1 MRVIQSTVQ
10 RQLTT
15 AETTD
20 DPSDCNVYPY
30 PFADSS
36 APNFPR
42 SIIPHK
48 KYDSRAIPGILPHN
62 AVGDTIRTDH
72 QSTDPAFLAS
82 VYFKLK
88 H

>member
-42 SIIPHK
+42 P
-48 KYDSRAIPGILPHN
+48 ILPHKN
-62 AVGDTIRTDH
+62 MTHVPFPEYFPIT
-72 QSTDPAFLAS
+72 QLATR
-82 VYFKLK
+82 FALAINLLTLPFWRQCTLN
-88 H
+88 